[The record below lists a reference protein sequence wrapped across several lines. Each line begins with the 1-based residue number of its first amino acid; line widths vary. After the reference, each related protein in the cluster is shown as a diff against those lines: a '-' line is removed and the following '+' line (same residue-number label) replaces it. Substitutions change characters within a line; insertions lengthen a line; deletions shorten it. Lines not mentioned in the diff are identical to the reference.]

1 MTTLYQRSWPQMNE
15 MPDSLLATDE
25 PPPFTVDNENGTS
38 PLLIVADH
46 AGKHFPRRLGQL
58 GLSNAECEHH
68 AAWDIGVGVVCCLI
82 GKALN
87 AVVVR
92 QNYSRLVIDCNR
104 TPGSGTSIL
113 DLSELTRV
121 PGNIGLS
128 ERHKLARVR
137 EIFQPYHDRIA
148 TELDRRREAARP
160 TALISVHSFTAVF
173 KTVARL
179 WHVGVLYN
187 RDPRFAQI
195 LMELLHCEEGLV
207 VGDNEPYRLAEKGR
221 DDAPSSGH
229 PHGDRTQKV
238 ALADINAAMAQDRVG
253 GCDVEIEVRQHE
265 MVEVI
270 VATIVA
276 DVKRSCYQIKR
287 TKFSTHSHRCP
298 MDAKSKQEILRGA
311 S

>member
-15 MPDSLLATDE
+15 TPDSLLATDE

-58 GLSNAECEHH
+58 GLSNAECGRHI
-68 AAWDIGVGVVCCLI
+68 AWDIGVGAVCCLI

-87 AVVVR
+87 AVVIR

-137 EIFQPYHDRIA
+137 EIFRPYHDRIA

-160 TALISVHSFTAVF
+160 TALISVHSFTPVF

-195 LMELLHCEEGLV
+195 LMEVLHREEGLV
-207 VGDNEPYRLAEKGR
+207 VGDNEPYAVTDASDYTIPVHGEQR
-221 DDAPSSGH
+221 DLDH
-229 PHGDRTQKV
+229 V
-238 ALADINAAMAQDRVG
+238 ALEIRKTSSRPKRVSGNWRRCLCDCFRKLMSGSIACRSPSQTEGSIRTLDAD
-253 GCDVEIEVRQHE
+253 HE
-265 MVEVI
+265 HNCCI
-270 VATIVA
+270 P
-276 DVKRSCYQIKR
+276 
-287 TKFSTHSHRCP
+287 F
-298 MDAKSKQEILRGA
+298 A
-311 S
+311 SNEDKWV